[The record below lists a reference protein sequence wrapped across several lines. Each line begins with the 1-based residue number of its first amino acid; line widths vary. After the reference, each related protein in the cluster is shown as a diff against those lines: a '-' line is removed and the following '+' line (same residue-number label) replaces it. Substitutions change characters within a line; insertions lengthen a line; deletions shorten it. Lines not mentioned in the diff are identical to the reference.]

1 MGQGVLRIL
10 TRHGA
15 LLANGGAA
23 GPWLLEVGLWH
34 ASALAWRASLHA
46 LPLCL
51 SSCLWTSMALH
62 VLWKNRTLKVMVPL
76 PWHELH
82 LRLFRL
88 APGKLLQQLLLL
100 LLLLR
105 WGCTHSRSRQWTLKS

>member
-1 MGQGVLRIL
+1 MGQGVLGIL

-15 LLANGGAA
+15 LLANGGVARP
-23 GPWLLEVGLWH
+23 GLLEVGLWH
-34 ASALAWRASLHA
+34 ASALARRASLDA

-62 VLWKNRTLKVMVPL
+62 VWWKNRTLMVMVPL

-82 LRLFRL
+82 LSLFRL
-88 APGKLLQQLLLL
+88 VPGKLLQQLLLL

-105 WGCTHSRSRQWTLKS
+105 WERMHSRSEQIGLKS